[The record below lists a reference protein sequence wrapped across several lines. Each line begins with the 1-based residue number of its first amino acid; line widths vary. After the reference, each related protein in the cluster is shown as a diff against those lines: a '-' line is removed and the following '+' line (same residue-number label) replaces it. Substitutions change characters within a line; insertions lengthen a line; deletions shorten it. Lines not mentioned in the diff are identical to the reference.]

1 MNWRGNIGSCD
12 RRRNIGSCDRRSN
25 IVVRD
30 GRLAS
35 GRIDAHPHRGETR
48 SDPSRDAGNPGFRSG
63 DLSVRVYPGNRGIVR
78 HPDDGVPNGVAGPI
92 ADHRSGARCLS
103 DFERSTGGVER
114 HDYLSLGCAA
124 GAAAKEKKGKQQP
137 EKRRRNCRAPFEEMW
152 QESASR
158 RKWNPL
164 DGAAC

>member
-1 MNWRGNIGSCD
+1 MPVTPGSAAVISPC
-12 RRRNIGSCDRRSN
+12 
-25 IVVRD
+25 
-30 GRLAS
+30 AS
-35 GRIDAHPHRGETR
+35 TR
-48 SDPSRDAGNPGFRSG
+48 AIEGLSDIQMTESRTALP
-63 DLSVRVYPGNRGIVR
+63 
-78 HPDDGVPNGVAGPI
+78 
-92 ADHRSGARCLS
+92 GARCLS